1 MSSNSVFSFKHR
13 TEPIQVLRACLAILV
28 FLSHFES
35 TSEYLSVLSTPVFL
49 FYTISGFLVML
60 STRKEE
66 KVKGFLKRRFIRL
79 LPLYWTLT
87 ILTFAVANLVPSF
100 LNNTPTI
107 DQLIKSMLCIPY
119 QRITNVASHTTMR
132 PIVGPAH
139 TLEVEVIFSI
149 IFFICMKISHK
160 HRGKIA
166 AGVCLLLFF
175 TGETFRIFHINTSID
190 FIEFYV
196 DHNSVAWLYFFSG
209 IVLFKMFNTLEKRSV
224 SLYELKKYLFISISL
239 SVYIFVIINI
249 ISNGLNPDVYY
260 ILQAGAGFF
269 LIAFLILLSQYSVTM
284 PKFLV
289 FFGDISFSFYLIHY
303 YVVHLSEKLLHVKSF
318 GWTFL
323 LAVVISLTVS
333 ILIALGSY
341 QIFEKRIPKLLSRN
355 K

>member
-1 MSSNSVFSFKHR
+1 MSSDSFFSFKRR

-35 TSEYLSVLSTPVFL
+35 TSKYLSVLSTPVFL

-160 HRGKIA
+160 HRGKIT
-166 AGVCLLLFF
+166 AGVCLFLFF
-175 TGETFRIFHINTSID
+175 TGETFRIFHINTGID
-190 FIEFYV
+190 
-196 DHNSVAWLYFFSG
+196 LYFFSG
-209 IVLFKMFNTLEKRSV
+209 IVLFKMFNTLEKRAV
-224 SLYELKKYLFISISL
+224 SLYELKKYLFISVSI

-249 ISNGLNPDVYY
+249 ISNGINPDVYF

-269 LIAFLILLSQYSVTM
+269 LIAFLILLSQYPVTM

-303 YVVHLSEKLLHVKSF
+303 YVVHLSEKLLHVKAF

>member
-1 MSSNSVFSFKHR
+1 
-13 TEPIQVLRACLAILV
+13 
-28 FLSHFES
+28 
-35 TSEYLSVLSTPVFL
+35 
-49 FYTISGFLVML
+49 
-60 STRKEE
+60 
-66 KVKGFLKRRFIRL
+66 
-79 LPLYWTLT
+79 
-87 ILTFAVANLVPSF
+87 
-100 LNNTPTI
+100 
-107 DQLIKSMLCIPY
+107 
-119 QRITNVASHTTMR
+119 
-132 PIVGPAH
+132 
-139 TLEVEVIFSI
+139 
-149 IFFICMKISHK
+149 MKISHK

-224 SLYELKKYLFISISL
+224 SLYELKKYLFISISV

-269 LIAFLILLSQYSVTM
+269 LIAFLILLSQYPVTM

-289 FFGDISFSFYLIHY
+289 FFGDISFSFYLVHY

-323 LAVVISLTVS
+323 LAVLISLTVS

-341 QIFEKRIPKLLSRN
+341 QIFEKRIPKLLSG
-355 K
+355 KK

>member
-1 MSSNSVFSFKHR
+1 MSSDSTFSFKRR

-35 TSEYLSVLSTPVFL
+35 TSKYLSVLSTPVFL
-49 FYTISGFLVML
+49 FYTISGFVVML
-60 STRKEE
+60 STRNEE
-66 KVKGFLKRRFIRL
+66 KVKGFLKKRFIRL

-87 ILTFAVANLVPSF
+87 ILTFAIAIFFPSF
-100 LNNTPTI
+100 LNNTPTF

-119 QRITNVASHTTMR
+119 QRVTNVANHSAMR

-160 HRGKIA
+160 HRGKIV
-166 AGVCLLLFF
+166 AGVCLFLFF
-175 TGETFRIFHINTSID
+175 VGEILRIVKIDTNINL
-190 FIEFYV
+190 IEFYV
-196 DHNSVAWLYFFSG
+196 NHNSVSWFYFFSG
-209 IVLFKMFNTLEKRSV
+209 IALFKVFDTFEKRSV
-224 SLYELKKYLFISISL
+224 SLYSLKLFVFVSIFL
-239 SVYIFVIINI
+239 SGFLFLIINL
-249 ISNGLNPDVYY
+249 SRNETNPDLYY
-260 ILQAGAGFF
+260 LLQAIAGFF
-269 LIAFLILLSQYSVTM
+269 LIAFLIMLSQYSITM

-289 FFGDISFSFYLIHY
+289 FFGDISFSFYLVHY
-303 YVVHLSEKLLHVKSF
+303 YVVHLTERLLHVKSF